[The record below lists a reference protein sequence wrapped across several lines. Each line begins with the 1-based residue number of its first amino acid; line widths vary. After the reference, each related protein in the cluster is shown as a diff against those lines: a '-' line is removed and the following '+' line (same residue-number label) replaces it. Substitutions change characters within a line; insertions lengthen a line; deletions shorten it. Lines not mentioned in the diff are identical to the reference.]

1 MGTIQINGSQMKV
14 SKKKLTLHFDSLV
27 DDAWF
32 LMSGRENAG
41 LKDLKYDPHAD
52 NYLLVVYQNGIP

>member
-1 MGTIQINGSQMKV
+1 MKV